1 MAHLGDITKV
11 DGGKIPPV
19 HVITFGSPC
28 QNLSLIGNR
37 SGLAGAK
44 SSLFYQAFRIIQE
57 MRDATDT
64 YIQLSLF
71 GKTSWER
78 FLQMTGWTLEPSY
91 PPSRTPKFQC
101 LLREDGEM
109 PEWCEGERLMCAGG
123 SWTPSIGQ
131 APEGWHEGSGFSSWR
146 ILEADVPQ
154 TYYLSPV
161 QCSHFLRLARGRAGR
176 RRRRS
181 NSFF

>member
-1 MAHLGDITKV
+1 ML
-11 DGGKIPPV
+11 
-19 HVITFGSPC
+19 
-28 QNLSLIGNR
+28 LI
-37 SGLAGAK
+37 
-44 SSLFYQAFRIIQE
+44 
-57 MRDATDT
+57 T

-101 LLREDGEM
+101 LLREDGET

-131 APEGWHEGSGFSSWR
+131 APEGWHEGSGFFYIIQCHLAGEYLYMMTHIR
-146 ILEADVPQ
+146 ISALYHRASFRLNISVI
-154 TYYLSPV
+154 
-161 QCSHFLRLARGRAGR
+161 LRQSCHVSTKAL
-176 RRRRS
+176 
-181 NSFF
+181 